1 MLKAESPE
9 KSEIHYAWYHNKAE
23 EIQQYTDS
31 HNSKRFYDALKTVW
45 TSDIRLQTPPQC
57 RWDSV

>member
-9 KSEIHYAWYHNKAE
+9 QTEIHNAWYHNKAE

-31 HNSKRFYDALKTVW
+31 HNSKRFYDALKTVYGP
-45 TSDIRLQTPPQC
+45 QTA
-57 RWDSV
+57 DSGEMSLTL